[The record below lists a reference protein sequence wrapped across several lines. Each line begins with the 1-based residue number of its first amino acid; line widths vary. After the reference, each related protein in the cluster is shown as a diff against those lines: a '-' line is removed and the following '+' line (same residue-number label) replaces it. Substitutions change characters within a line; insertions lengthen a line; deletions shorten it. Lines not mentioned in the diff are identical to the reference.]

1 MGQCTKAALLLASA
15 SLLASKK
22 RMECEAKGLD
32 FDVFNKSRFRGCVV
46 KKLVSQNAK
55 QFQNLL
61 PPTIFRLRFQFQSS
75 FMNCLFGSSEHRLDW
90 QKKTCKDFRRNS
102 YSMENYGMKIFNEFS
117 SALSF
122 LSQFH
127 VIHSFVVDRALRM
140 TFYRIVFQ
148 STPCAADFIMKISL
162 AFWASSILLKTVF
175 LTQLMERF
183 ESRRWWH
190 IANSHLSMK
199 C

>member
-1 MGQCTKAALLLASA
+1 MQNSFRIYCLQLYF
-15 SLLASKK
+15 
-22 RMECEAKGLD
+22 EY
-32 FDVFNKSRFRGCVV
+32 VFNFKVHSWIAC
-46 KKLVSQNAK
+46 LA
-55 QFQNLL
+55 
-61 PPTIFRLRFQFQSS
+61 RLSI
-75 FMNCLFGSSEHRLDW
+75 DW
-90 QKKTCKDFRRNS
+90 IDRKKTCKDFRRNS

-117 SALSF
+117 PALYF
-122 LSQFH
+122 FSQFH